1 MHQLRA
7 HLLASLPL
15 VAVFVLLQ
23 VALPDPTLLWVNA
36 LAQALL
42 FVGVAL
48 LPAWRT
54 GRMSYVDIAWPLGLA
69 LIGLQVLLLGDPS
82 NLRTL
87 VIGLLYLIAGGRMG
101 VMALVGWRH
110 GHFQRELPRYEYQR
124 LRWQRRGW
132 NERAALLF
140 ETASQGLANMSV
152 LALPALLQAAN
163 PAPGLSALE
172 LAGHALWL
180 AALVF
185 ENVADTQKARFGA
198 RMRSAGQKNAHCDV
212 GLWRY
217 SRHPNYFGEWMVW
230 NALALSSLPSVLVLA
245 AAGPVWRGPL
255 LAAALAYMSWVMYG
269 VLTHYSGAKPAEH
282 YSVLKRPGYA
292 EYQRRTSMFFPRRP
306 LD

>member
-7 HLLASLPL
+7 HLLASLPFA
-15 VAVFVLLQ
+15 AVFALLH
-23 VALPDPTLLWVNA
+23 VALPDVTLLWVNA
-36 LAQALL
+36 ALQALL
-42 FVGVAL
+42 FAGVAL

-69 LIGLQVLLLGDPS
+69 LIGLQALLLGDSS
-82 NLRTL
+82 NARTL
-87 VIGLLYLIAGGRMG
+87 VIGLLYLVAGGRMG
-101 VMALVGWRH
+101 LMALVGWRH
-110 GHFQRELPRYEYQR
+110 GHFERELPRYEYQR

-132 NERAALLF
+132 NEKVALLF

-152 LALPALLQAAN
+152 LALPALLQVAN
-163 PAPGLSALE
+163 PTRGLSALE
-172 LAGHALWL
+172 LAGYALWL

-198 RMRSAGQKNAHCDV
+198 RMRQAGHKHAHCDV

-230 NALALSSLPSVLVLA
+230 NALALSSLPSVLALA
-245 AAGPVWRGPL
+245 AAGPVWLGPL
-255 LAAALAYMSWVMYG
+255 LAAALAYMSWVMYR
-269 VLTHYSGAKPAEH
+269 VMTHYSGAKPAEH
-282 YSVLKRPGYA
+282 YSVRKRPGYA

-306 LD
+306 RP

>member
-1 MHQLRA
+1 MQQFRA
-7 HLLASLPL
+7 HLLASLPF

-42 FVGVAL
+42 FAGVAL

-69 LIGLQVLLLGDPS
+69 LIGLQALLLGDPS

-101 VMALVGWRH
+101 LMALVGWRH
-110 GHFQRELPRYEYQR
+110 GHFQRELPRYQYQR

-172 LAGHALWL
+172 LAGYALWL

-198 RMRSAGQKNAHCDV
+198 RMRQAGHKQAHCDV

-245 AAGPVWRGPL
+245 VNSIWLGPL

-282 YSVLKRPGYA
+282 YSVRKRPGYA

-306 LD
+306 IP